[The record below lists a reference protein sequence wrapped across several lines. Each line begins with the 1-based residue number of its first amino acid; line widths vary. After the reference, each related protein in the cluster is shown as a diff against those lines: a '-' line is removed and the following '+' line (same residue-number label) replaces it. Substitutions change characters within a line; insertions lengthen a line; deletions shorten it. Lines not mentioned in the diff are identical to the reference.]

1 MNAKG
6 DAYGPHSATVQS
18 GRMIRRDFLIDT
30 GIR

>member
-6 DAYGPHSATVQS
+6 DAYGPRSTTVQS
-18 GRMIRRDFLIDT
+18 GRMTRRDFLIDT